1 MRVPHKTIERE
12 LFKAGHRSVIGVD
25 EVGMGCLA
33 GPVVV
38 CAVAISPAFYKKSYR
53 KLAWLR
59 DSKLLSHSQRETF
72 SKELLSNP
80 HIKAGLSFCYPETID
95 KINIYQAAR
104 LAMRRSINKLS
115 KSARNPFV
123 LVDGDKL
130 IHGLE
135 LPQRA
140 IVRGDRTVFAIA
152 CASIIAKV
160 RRDKMMTRYSKKFP
174 GYGLEQHKGYAT
186 KLHKARLAVLGPCE
200 IHRRS
205 FAPVA
210 NLV

>member
-1 MRVPHKTIERE
+1 MKVPHKTIERE
-12 LFKAGHRSVIGVD
+12 LFKSGHRSVIGVD

-38 CAVAISPAFYKKSYR
+38 CAVAISPAFYQKSYR

-59 DSKLLSHSQRETF
+59 DSKLLTSGQREVF

-80 HIKAGLSFCYPETID
+80 HIKAGISFCYPETID
-95 KINIYQAAR
+95 RVNIYQAAR
-104 LAMRRSINKLS
+104 LAMRRSIKKLS
-115 KSARNPFV
+115 KHARNPFV

-135 LPQRA
+135 IPQRA
-140 IVRGDRTVFAIA
+140 IIRGDRTVFAIA

-160 RRDKMMTRYSKKFP
+160 RRDKMMVRYAKKFP
-174 GYGLEQHKGYAT
+174 GYGLEQHKGYGT
-186 KLHKARLAVLGPCE
+186 KFHQERLLVLGPTS

-205 FAPVA
+205 FAPVGK
-210 NLV
+210 LV